1 MSDRLQQ
8 MAQWLNSLG
17 YHNYT
22 LTCASEDAS
31 FRSYQRLQ
39 QGGNSW
45 IVMDAPPAKEPCD
58 RFIEI
63 AAKLRQ
69 AGLSAPEVIDQNLE
83 LGFLLLT
90 DLGETPY
97 LSVLNADSK
106 ESLYSDALAA
116 LLQMQVNVTS
126 HNLAEYNSALL
137 NQEMDLF
144 HDWFLEQLL
153 GIRLNEAQKN
163 QWASI
168 QQTLIKSALNQ
179 PQLFVHRDYHSRN
192 LMKIDAGNPGIIDFQ
207 DAVCGPITYD
217 LVSILRDCYIDWPID
232 TVELLALDY
241 YHAAKAAELVDVEP
255 TQFLCWFN
263 LMGIQR
269 HLKAVGIF
277 SRLKIRDGKVGY
289 LNDIPRTLN
298 YLSQVSQVESSMEG
312 LSDLMTELD
321 LPERIKAMIE

>member
-1 MSDRLQQ
+1 MSDRLQS
-8 MAQWLNSLG
+8 MVQWLNGLG

-22 LTCASEDAS
+22 LSSASEDAS

-39 QGGNSW
+39 HGQNSW
-45 IVMDAPPAKEPCD
+45 VVMDAPPEKEPCD

-69 AGLSAPEVIDQNLE
+69 AGLSAPEVIHQNLE

-97 LSVLNADSK
+97 LSALNADSK
-106 ESLYSDALAA
+106 ESLYGDAQDA
-116 LLQMQVNVTS
+116 LLQMQVNVSSQSLPTYS
-126 HNLAEYNSALL
+126 RELL

-144 HDWFLEQLL
+144 HDWFLGELFGIQLNKL
-153 GIRLNEAQKN
+153 QQRL
-163 QWASI
+163 WISI
-168 QQTLIKSALNQ
+168 KQTLIQNALEQ

-192 LMKIDAGNPGIIDFQ
+192 LMRIEGNNPGIIDFQ

-217 LVSILRDCYIDWPID
+217 LVSMLRDCYIDWPIAE
-232 TVELLALDY
+232 VESLALGY
-241 YHAAKAAELVDVEP
+241 YQAAKAASLLDVEP
-255 TQFLCWFN
+255 QQFLKWFN

-277 SRLKIRDGKVGY
+277 SRLKIRDGKSAY
-289 LNDIPRTLN
+289 LKDIPRTLY
-298 YLSQVSQVESSMEG
+298 YLFQVSDLESSLVG
-312 LSDLMTELD
+312 LNDLMAELNLSERTKSMTE
-321 LPERIKAMIE
+321 

>member
-1 MSDRLQQ
+1 MSDRIQQ
-8 MAQWLNSLG
+8 MAEWLNSLG

-31 FRSYQRLQ
+31 FRSYQRLK
-39 QGGNSW
+39 QGERSW

-69 AGLSAPEVIDQNLE
+69 AGLSAPEVINQNLE
-83 LGFLLLT
+83 LGFLILT

-97 LSVLNADSK
+97 LSVLNARSK
-106 ESLYSDALAA
+106 ESLYTDALAA

-126 HNLAEYNSALL
+126 HNLSEYNSALL

-153 GIRLNEAQKN
+153 GIRLNKAQKT
-163 QWASI
+163 QWVSI
-168 QQTLIKSALNQ
+168 QKALVSSALDQ

-192 LMKIDAGNPGIIDFQ
+192 LMKIDTGNPGIIDFQ

-217 LVSILRDCYIDWPID
+217 LVSILRDCYIDWPIEV
-232 TVELLALDY
+232 VELLALDY
-241 YHAAKAAELVDVEP
+241 YHAAKAAALVDVEP
-255 TQFLCWFN
+255 GQFLNWFN

-277 SRLKIRDGKVGY
+277 SRLKIRDGKGQY

-298 YLSQVSQVESSMEG
+298 YLSQVSPAEPSMAG
-312 LSDLMTELD
+312 LSDLMIELN
-321 LPERIKAMIE
+321 LAERIKAMIE